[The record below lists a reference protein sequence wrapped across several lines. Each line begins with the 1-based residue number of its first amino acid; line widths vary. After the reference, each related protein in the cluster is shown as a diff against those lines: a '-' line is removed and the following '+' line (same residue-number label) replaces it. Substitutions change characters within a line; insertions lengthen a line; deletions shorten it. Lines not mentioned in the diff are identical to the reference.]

1 MDRLNEMAL
10 GFCAVIG
17 GFLGKAIWKRQ
28 EKLGDRLSD
37 LEKLIV
43 TKQDLEPIERN
54 VDMILNHIIN
64 KK

>member
-1 MDRLNEMAL
+1 MDRITEMAL

-28 EKLGDRLSD
+28 DKVEERVSD

-43 TKQDLEPIERN
+43 KKKDLEPIERN
-54 VDMILNHIIN
+54 VDMILSHIIN

>member
-1 MDRLNEMAL
+1 MDRLNELLIA
-10 GFCAVIG
+10 GITVIG
-17 GFLGKAIWKRQ
+17 GFLTKRIFSRQ
-28 EKLGDRLSD
+28 DQMEERISA

>member
-1 MDRLNEMAL
+1 MDRLNEL
-10 GFCAVIG
+10 LIGGITLIG